1 MAWSAT
7 FFLDPPTPTP
17 TKTNK
22 KQNALLGRRICFVVI
37 SIGASCFVHL
47 IYLSAQNKKQR
58 SLNLPRVMC
67 ATLVHAQWRTSFKVA
82 PIDLPYVA
90 KEGA

>member
-1 MAWSAT
+1 MAWSCRILFRPSHT
-7 FFLDPPTPTP
+7 HTHE
-17 TKTNK
+17 NK
-22 KQNALLGRRICFVVI
+22 QKQNALLGRRICFVVI
-37 SIGASCFVHL
+37 SIGASCFVQL

-67 ATLVHAQWRTSFKVA
+67 ATLVHAQWRTSLKVA